1 MDTYDIAL
9 GTFGDYLKEDWMEPL
24 DLSSYRLAHD
34 LGISPAALS
43 KILNGRN
50 RMSDDVCWRM
60 ARYFGVSLNF
70 FVRVQAEYELRNRK
84 RIFEEE
90 TKDLPVYNWNAR
102 TV

>member
-1 MDTYDIAL
+1 M
-9 GTFGDYLKEDWMEPL
+9 

-90 TKDLPVYNWNAR
+90 TKNLPVYNWNAR

>member
-1 MDTYDIAL
+1 
-9 GTFGDYLKEDWMEPL
+9 ME
-24 DLSSYRLAHD
+24 
-34 LGISPAALS
+34 
-43 KILNGRN
+43 N
-50 RMSDDVCWRM
+50 

>member
-84 RIFEEE
+84 RVFEEE

>member
-34 LGISPAALS
+34 LGIYPAALS

>member
-50 RMSDDVCWRM
+50 RMSDDVWWRM
-60 ARYFGVSLNF
+60 HAISG
-70 FVRVQAEYELRNRK
+70 
-84 RIFEEE
+84 
-90 TKDLPVYNWNAR
+90 
-102 TV
+102 

>member
-34 LGISPAALS
+34 LGICPAALS

-84 RIFEEE
+84 SIFEEE